1 MKLYT
6 IKVFFRDAVNNI
18 RRNSVMSVAS
28 ILSVVSALVI
38 VGVVLSLAI
47 NINYLTDNIEA
58 NLQLKVY
65 LEDSI
70 PSVVQEE
77 VYKGLLSCEGVG
89 DVEYQSKA
97 EALQSFRA
105 TLGEK
110 NASIISSYTEENSPL
125 PAAFIVTFED
135 ASFIETAY
143 LKAVEMEGV
152 KDAVYGEETVRRLLK
167 FNAFINTV
175 TWVMFAIL
183 SLIAVFIIF
192 NTIKLT
198 VFSRRNEI
206 SIMKY
211 VGATD
216 WYIRCPFLIEGTLLG
231 VCGSLFSILL
241 LRNLYYYVVG
251 LIAGSAAVLPFGTSL
266 APASMV
272 LREISLIFLVY
283 GILLGAVG
291 SSFSI
296 KKFLKV

>member
-6 IKVFFRDAVNNI
+6 IKVFFRDAINNI

-77 VYKGLLSCEGVG
+77 VYRGMLSCEGVG

-110 NASIISSYTEENSPL
+110 NAAIISSYTEENSPL

-135 ASFIETAY
+135 ASYIDDAY
-143 LKAVEMEGV
+143 QKAISMDGV

-167 FNAFINTV
+167 FNVFINTV
-175 TWVMFAIL
+175 TWVVFAIL

-216 WYIRCPFLIEGTLLG
+216 WFIRCPFLIEGTLLG
-231 VCGSLFSILL
+231 VCGAFFSILL

-251 LIAGSAAVLPFGTSL
+251 LIAGSASVLPFGSSL
-266 APASMV
+266 APAALV
-272 LREISLIFLVY
+272 IKQISLIFLVY
-283 GILLGAVG
+283 GVLLGAVG

>member
-1 MKLYT
+1 MKFSTLR
-6 IKVFFRDAVNNI
+6 VFFRDAANNI

-47 NINYLTDNIEA
+47 NINYLTDNIESS
-58 NLQLKVY
+58 LELKVY
-65 LEDSI
+65 LEDDI
-70 PSVVQEE
+70 PSVIQEE
-77 VYKGLLSCEGVG
+77 VYRGLKSCEGVS
-89 DVEYQSKA
+89 DVTYQSKA
-97 EALQSFRA
+97 DALQSFRA

-110 NASIISSYTEENSPL
+110 NAALISSYDEENSPL
-125 PAAFIVTFED
+125 PAAFIVNFSD
-135 ASFIETAY
+135 AEMISAAY
-143 LKAVEMEGV
+143 EKAVTMDGV
-152 KDAVYGEETVRRLLK
+152 RDAVYGEETVRQLLR
-167 FNAFINTV
+167 FNTFINTV

-216 WYIRCPFLIEGTLLG
+216 WFIRFPFLIEGTLLG
-231 VCGSLFSILL
+231 LCGSFFSILII
-241 LRNLYYYVVG
+241 RNIYYYVVG
-251 LIAGSAAVLPFGTSL
+251 LITGSSTILPFGASI
-266 APASMV
+266 APAGYVIS
-272 LREISLIFLVY
+272 RISLIFVFY

-291 SSFSI
+291 SSFSL
-296 KKFLKV
+296 KRFLKV

>member
-110 NASIISSYTEENSPL
+110 NASIISSYTEDNSPL